1 MVNLYIILAF
11 IALIG
16 LLMWVVSS
24 RAKAKTLLSHEKRS
38 AEVSKKQ
45 TQAALEK
52 PDKAGLEEIL
62 DDGKF

>member
-1 MVNLYIILAF
+1 
-11 IALIG
+11 
-16 LLMWVVSS
+16 MWVVSS